1 MDLNVIAVEEMEKAP
16 CIFREEQYNADDNE
30 YEFTCSLT
38 TTVVAESHPRYS
50 KECDPT
56 TCPIWKTYIMQ
67 LIAAKNFNIQ
77 KQEKNK
83 ND

>member
-1 MDLNVIAVEEMEKAP
+1 MNLNAEVLDEMKKNP
-16 CIFREEQYNADDNE
+16 CVFREERYGSYPD
-30 YEFTCSLT
+30 YKYTCSLT
-38 TTVVAESHPRYS
+38 VSTLSDGLLNCS
-50 KECDPT
+50 IECDPT

-67 LIAAKNFNIQ
+67 LITTKNFNIQ